1 MTAYVVA
8 QLPFKEKE
16 SAEDYQKFL
25 FVQTGIEPV
34 IREYLGNHVVV
45 AVTEFEDMDEAR
57 ALTRLLQE
65 LPWIDERYPEVVI
78 SQFLNDVNPLEAD
91 SVAITV
97 GVTPATKEET
107 EKEIEYRKA
116 YRLTEAFRI
125 AQKRYQQSGEGRA
138 AQRRYEQ
145 SDKGKKSRKKYF
157 QSAKYKASRKRY
169 QEKRKMQGMGCTHCK
184 EQIMDHPTQE
194 HVMWDQIRALLVH
207 IDEKEGAGFIIY
219 KEQLEAHWI
228 SMERL
233 TREV

>member
-8 QLPFKEKE
+8 QLPFREKE

-25 FVQTGIEPV
+25 FTQTGIDPV
-34 IREYLGNHVVV
+34 VREYLGNYVVV
-45 AVTEFEDMDEAR
+45 AVTEFEDMDQAR

-78 SQFLNDVNPLEAD
+78 SQFLNDTNPLEVD

-97 GVTPATKEET
+97 GVTPASREET
-107 EKEIEYRKA
+107 EKEREYRKA

-145 SDKGKKSRKKYF
+145 SEGGKIARKKYF
-157 QSAKYKASRKRY
+157 QSNKYKASRKRY
-169 QEKRKMQGMGCTHCK
+169 QEKRKMQAMDCTYCN
-184 EQIMDHPTQE
+184 EQIIDHLIQE
-194 HVMWDQIRALLVH
+194 HVIVENSRGLKVH
-207 IDEKEGAGFIIY
+207 ENGHTAFVIY
-219 KEQLEAHWI
+219 KEFLGAEWIDLELIKA
-228 SMERL
+228 
-233 TREV
+233 EV